1 VNELTLSEMVGGA
14 PQEPRRR
21 SRRSSERRLK
31 RRKRR
36 TWVMMLIG
44 LVVIGAAAGGAWV
57 GLRPVIDSFNQPT
70 DYTGAGSGADSVQVK
85 IPDGASGTAIGQV
98 LQERGVVLSVKGFVA
113 AYNKDQRSGS
123 IQPGT
128 YSLKIRMSS
137 AAAIGALLDDAN
149 RLLARVTLKEGVRA
163 ADVPA
168 LVASKTKIELA
179 DLQAAIQSPKALGL
193 PPEANGIVEGWLYP
207 ATYDVQPDTTAA
219 DLLHQMVQ
227 RTTTELDQ
235 AGVPAAQQETVL
247 IKASLVQA
255 EAKLPQDFPKVA
267 RVFDNRLTKGMR
279 LQLDTTVH
287 YATKKFSVATSI
299 KDTQVDSPYNTYV
312 VAGLPVGPIDNPGR
326 AAIEAAQTPASG
338 PWLYFVAV
346 DPEKGTTKYATTPAE
361 FTQIKAEYDRWAKAH
376 PGQ

>member
-21 SRRSSERRLK
+21 SRRSSERRLQ

-36 TWVMMLIG
+36 TWVMVLIG

-57 GLRPVIDSFNQPT
+57 GVRPLIASFNRPT
-70 DYTGAGSGADSVQVK
+70 DYTGAGSGSVQVK
-85 IPDGASGTAIGQV
+85 IPDGASGTSIGQV
-98 LQERGVVLSVKGFVA
+98 LEERGVVLSVKGFVS

-128 YSLKIRMSS
+128 YSLKTRMSA

-149 RLLARVTLKEGVRA
+149 RLQARVTVKEGIRA
-163 ADVPA
+163 ADMPA
-168 LVASKTKIELA
+168 LVASKTKIPLA
-179 DLQAAIQSPKALGL
+179 DLQAAVQSPSALGL
-193 PPEANGIVEGWLYP
+193 PPEAKGMVEGWLFP

-227 RTTTELDQ
+227 NTTTELDR
-235 AGVPAAQQETVL
+235 AGVPVAQRETVL
-247 IKASLVQA
+247 TKASLVQA

-267 RVFDNRLTKGMR
+267 RVFDNRLAQGMR

-287 YATKKFSVATSI
+287 YATKHFKVATSI
-299 KDTQVDSPYNTYV
+299 KDTQFPSPYNTYLV
-312 VAGLPVGPIDNPGR
+312 PGLPIGPIDNPGR

-338 PWLYFVAV
+338 DWLYFVAV
-346 DPEKGTTKYATTPAE
+346 DPVRGITKYASTPAQ
-361 FTQIKAEYDRWAKAH
+361 FVLIKAEYDRWAKAH
-376 PGQ
+376 PGR